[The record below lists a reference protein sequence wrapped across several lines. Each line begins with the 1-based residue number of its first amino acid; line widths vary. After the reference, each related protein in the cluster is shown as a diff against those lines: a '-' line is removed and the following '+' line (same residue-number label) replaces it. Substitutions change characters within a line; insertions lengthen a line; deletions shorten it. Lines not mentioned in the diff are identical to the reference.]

1 MANRPGRV
9 KALIA
14 RNVAEIC
21 QMELKNP
28 HIGLVSVNE
37 VKVSDDYSY
46 CKVFVTFLGAK
57 YPYQALEEL
66 KKTEGFVRSSLA
78 KKMDL
83 YKVPRIVFV
92 YDESY
97 DRAARIEEALALEA
111 EELESLKKDNG
122 ED

>member
-57 YPYQALEEL
+57 YPHQALEEL

>member
-1 MANRPGRV
+1 
-9 KALIA
+9 
-14 RNVAEIC
+14 
-21 QMELKNP
+21 
-28 HIGLVSVNE
+28 
-37 VKVSDDYSY
+37 
-46 CKVFVTFLGAK
+46 
-57 YPYQALEEL
+57 
-66 KKTEGFVRSSLA
+66 
-78 KKMDL
+78 MDL

>member
-46 CKVFVTFLGAK
+46 CKVFVTVLGAK

-97 DRAARIEEALALEA
+97 DRAQRIEDALALEA
-111 EELESLKKDNG
+111 EELEALKKDNG